1 MMKIKFTLLLFLFS
15 LVSFA
20 QEFNASVTVNAEQTG
35 RTKLS
40 IFKTLEGAVEDLIN
54 QNTWTDHD
62 LDTHEKIDCNF
73 FINVTEYSQDNFRA
87 TIQVQAS
94 RPVYGSTTS
103 TPIFNFKDNQFD
115 FRYTEFQPLDYN
127 PNTYSSNLVS
137 TIAFYVYTILGIDA
151 DTFSPEGGDKYH
163 QEAVLIVNTAQQGNA
178 QGWQTSSGNQSRFRL
193 NADLLSNN
201 FAQFR
206 AALYTYHREGLD
218 MMHTD
223 VEAGKLKIV
232 EAIQMLQD
240 VNRSR
245 PNSILIRSFFDAKSD
260 EIKNILSGG
269 PQVNLTEVLSSLKRM
284 APIYN
289 KNWNAIRN

>member
-54 QNTWTDHD
+54 QNTWTDNS
-62 LDTHEKIDCNF
+62 LENHEKIDCNF
-73 FINVTEYSQDNFRA
+73 FINVTEYGSDFFTA

-103 TPIFNFKDNQFD
+103 TPIFNFKDNQFR

-137 TIAFYVYTILGIDA
+137 TVAFYVYTILGIDG
-151 DTFSPEGGDKYH
+151 DTFAPQGGSKYH
-163 QEAVLIVNTAQQGNA
+163 EEANLIVNTAQQGA
-178 QGWQTSSGNQSRFRL
+178 SQGWQSSDGNQSRFRL

-201 FAQFR
+201 FANYRQ
-206 AALYTYHREGLD
+206 ALYVYHREGLD
-218 MMHTD
+218 MMHQDLET
-223 VEAGKLKIV
+223 GKNNIV
-232 EAIQMLQD
+232 KAIQTLRD
-240 VNRSR
+240 VNNSR
-245 PNSILIRSFFDAKSD
+245 PNSILMRSFFDAKSD
-260 EIKNILSGG
+260 EIKNIFSGG
-269 PQVNLTEVLSSLKRM
+269 PRINLTEVVANLKRI
-284 APIYN
+284 APLYN
-289 KNWNAIRN
+289 TKWNAIRN

>member
-1 MMKIKFTLLLFLFS
+1 
-15 LVSFA
+15 
-20 QEFNASVTVNAEQTG
+20 
-35 RTKLS
+35 
-40 IFKTLEGAVEDLIN
+40 
-54 QNTWTDHD
+54 
-62 LDTHEKIDCNF
+62 
-73 FINVTEYSQDNFRA
+73 
-87 TIQVQAS
+87 
-94 RPVYGSTTS
+94 
-103 TPIFNFKDNQFD
+103 
-115 FRYTEFQPLDYN
+115 
-127 PNTYSSNLVS
+127 
-137 TIAFYVYTILGIDA
+137 
-151 DTFSPEGGDKYH
+151 
-163 QEAVLIVNTAQQGNA
+163 
-178 QGWQTSSGNQSRFRL
+178 
-193 NADLLSNN
+193 
-201 FAQFR
+201 
-206 AALYTYHREGLD
+206 